1 MHLNTPFIQ
10 VPLDAMPIFRLA
22 QMGQQMAQ
30 AIVTEIQRLDDL
42 GREPAQG
49 MLHALDIDFDCD
61 LPVIT
66 FCENMRQPND
76 RCPSPTQAALFPVA
90 RDMPVQDFRQAHH
103 AHLPDEEGHIVDTFR
118 DDHEVT
124 LPKTLLDLRTQLYSH
139 GVLSPVC
146 VALLAEDNHQPP
158 ECIALTLWTAED
170 LGQIQYWDFFYG
182 EWGDLQLRRFRARFG
197 QVTGGLDVLHL
208 DQWHNA
214 APWGEGAGQSGRRR
228 GHSEPDLEPD
238 RISA

>member
-49 MLHALDIDFDCD
+49 MVHALDIDFDCD

-76 RCPSPTQAALFPVA
+76 RCPSPNSGRV
-90 RDMPVQDFRQAHH
+90 V
-103 AHLPDEEGHIVDTFR
+103 
-118 DDHEVT
+118 
-124 LPKTLLDLRTQLYSH
+124 S
-139 GVLSPVC
+139 S
-146 VALLAEDNHQPP
+146 
-158 ECIALTLWTAED
+158 
-170 LGQIQYWDFFYG
+170 
-182 EWGDLQLRRFRARFG
+182 
-197 QVTGGLDVLHL
+197 
-208 DQWHNA
+208 
-214 APWGEGAGQSGRRR
+214 GAGYAGPRFPASP
-228 GHSEPDLEPD
+228 SCS
-238 RISA
+238 SAR